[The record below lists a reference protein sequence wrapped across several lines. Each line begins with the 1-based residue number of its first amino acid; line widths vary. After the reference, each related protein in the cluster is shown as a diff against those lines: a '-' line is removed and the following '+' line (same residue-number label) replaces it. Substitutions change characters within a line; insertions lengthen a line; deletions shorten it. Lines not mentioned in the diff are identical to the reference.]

1 MIFMESYPAISFDIS
16 RREIAPAY
24 TTSNEMKID
33 FVDKGMGEMHK
44 NVSRDLWYPDSSRY
58 SAK

>member
-1 MIFMESYPAISFDIS
+1 MILMESYPAISFDIS
-16 RREIAPAY
+16 RREIALAY

-44 NVSRDLWYPDSSRY
+44 NVSLDL
-58 SAK
+58 